1 MIELIA
7 NTTLSYIG
15 LFNVKKALFPM
26 QLVHLSFLF
35 SLSLSLPVA

>member
-1 MIELIA
+1 MIELVA

-15 LFNVKKALFPM
+15 LFNVKKALLPM

-35 SLSLSLPVA
+35 SLSLPVA

>member
-1 MIELIA
+1 MIELVA

-15 LFNVKKALFPM
+15 LFNVKKALFPSM

-35 SLSLSLPVA
+35 SLSLTVA